1 MPPAN
6 GFEDLTEIKWS
17 ECEHSH
23 EKRKERLRNGL
34 SFSRDY
40 DVSYHFTRI
49 LLMKGSHLCDDQK
62 RLTFL
67 LSQFVIC
74 MKRQINFYLHYL
86 NILMIPN
93 LLNSFK
99 CSKSYKSLKNY
110 RNE

>member
-6 GFEDLTEIKWS
+6 GFEGLTEIKWR

-67 LSQFVIC
+67 SSQFAVPCYMHEKVDKFLSSLSQYFNDTKFI
-74 MKRQINFYLHYL
+74 KF
-86 NILMIPN
+86 
-93 LLNSFK
+93 F
-99 CSKSYKSLKNY
+99 
-110 RNE
+110 